1 MACPLGRP
9 EGAQAPWHPDKPR
22 EGPLSIR
29 RTRGPAAAQ
38 IFGKSP
44 SGKGGVGGILSWDAR
59 CRASV
64 SACLLSVAPVG
75 VRAGWCC
82 GNLNNWGNA
91 GLAARNSNNG
101 TTNSNWNGC
110 AGSPG
115 LYPPKRYCIGYP
127 ALMSENCIRNQRRL
141 VPREKA
147 TADTNRKEACC
158 ENLLQTRRLQ
168 RRERGLHPAR
178 GPHGLCR
185 QTASKAAIPPPAA
198 GHRGHFPGRAA

>member
-22 EGPLSIR
+22 EGPPPKPPDQGAGGRANFWKKPFR
-29 RTRGPAAAQ
+29 R
-38 IFGKSP
+38 GKCRWYTI
-44 SGKGGVGGILSWDAR
+44 GGMLDAER
-59 CRASV
+59 QFQPFSERRR
-64 SACLLSVAPVG
+64 VG

-82 GNLNNWGNA
+82 NNLNNWGNA

-101 TTNSNWNGC
+101 TTNRNWDGC

-141 VPREKA
+141 VPRGKA
-147 TADTNRKEACC
+147 TADTNRKETCC

-168 RRERGLHPAR
+168 RRERGLYPAGR
-178 GPHGLCR
+178 TPGLCR
-185 QTASKAAIPPPAA
+185 
-198 GHRGHFPGRAA
+198 